1 MIDLLHRLASCFHR
15 RGDSAKTEQ
24 GKNGGKREKQGMG
37 RYRETEA
44 RQGDEV
50 DKKAA
55 SIMQS

>member
-1 MIDLLHRLASCFHR
+1 MFHR

-24 GKNGGKREKQGMG
+24 GKNGGKREKQDMG

-44 RQGDEV
+44 GQGDEV